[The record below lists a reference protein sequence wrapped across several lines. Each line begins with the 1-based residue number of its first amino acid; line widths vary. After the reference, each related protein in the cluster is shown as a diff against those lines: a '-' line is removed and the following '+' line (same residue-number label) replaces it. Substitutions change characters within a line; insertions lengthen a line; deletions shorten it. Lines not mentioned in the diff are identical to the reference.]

1 MDVTQ
6 AFQIFSVMEVSEG
19 IDLEMLLKDFT
30 EKVATD
36 HKATCK
42 GINAGS
48 LVVLCNGRKLGN
60 PDRALKQLGVKE
72 GNKLVVTNIGVIM
85 KDNVGHALR
94 SMGYAVTETQMED
107 FSERAEM
114 GADLTMMNAFISEIQ
129 AEPIDSSNIDDMEEV
144 LAKEGHYKTATIE
157 KIFKALPETDL
168 TPDEV
173 RRPRPFPAPRPPA
186 SAQRRAPCGQMAI
199 IMKAADPSGSGQIPK
214 DFFRNMI
221 D

>member
-1 MDVTQ
+1 M
-6 AFQIFSVMEVSEG
+6 
-19 IDLEMLLKDFT
+19 
-30 EKVATD
+30 
-36 HKATCK
+36 
-42 GINAGS
+42 
-48 LVVLCNGRKLGN
+48 
-60 PDRALKQLGVKE
+60 
-72 GNKLVVTNIGVIM
+72 IM

-173 RRPRPFPAPRPPA
+173 RRPCPFPAPRPAPPA
-186 SAQRRAPCGQMAI
+186 QHRAPCGQMAI

-214 DFFRNMI
+214 EFFRNMI

>member
-1 MDVTQ
+1 MDQHRDTYPG
-6 AFQIFSVMEVSEG
+6 ALG
-19 IDLEMLLKDFT
+19 GLLAGPQK
-30 EKVATD
+30 
-36 HKATCK
+36 K
-42 GINAGS
+42 G
-48 LVVLCNGRKLGN
+48 VV
-60 PDRALKQLGVKE
+60 
-72 GNKLVVTNIGVIM
+72 
-85 KDNVGHALR
+85 
-94 SMGYAVTETQMED
+94 
-107 FSERAEM
+107 
-114 GADLTMMNAFISEIQ
+114 
-129 AEPIDSSNIDDMEEV
+129 
-144 LAKEGHYKTATIE
+144 AKEGHYKTATIE